1 MKKVNVKEE
10 RKALCEYIDN
20 AKKVLLSEKKYVDSK
35 DIYDI
40 IADAARTGKFQK
52 DTLIGMIERYYNDDS
67 LWAMKC
73 LDARNVSDEE
83 KCKMR
88 KALRE
93 TFSHYNKCRAE
104 IKWIFKDLNRK
115 N

>member
-10 RKALCEYIDN
+10 RKSLCEYIDN
-20 AKKVLLSEKKYVDSK
+20 EKKVLLSEKKYVDSK

-40 IADAARTGKFQK
+40 IADAARTGKFHK
-52 DTLIGMIERYYNDDS
+52 DTLIGMIEGYNADDW

-73 LDARNVSDEE
+73 LNARNVSDEE
-83 KCKMR
+83 KIEMR

-93 TFSHYNKCRAE
+93 TADHYYKCRAE
-104 IKWIFKDLNRK
+104 IKRIFKDLNRK